1 MTDYSSYLQ
10 GVLRTANQG
19 HNVQMCLLKKTASKN
34 DEKRRKIL
42 KVEVDDEVLT
52 LFKENLIKKCS
63 SIINDT
69 ELNFIDFFSEDP
81 DENIISVIE
90 QKDMEDICTLIPIIS
105 QIKSDDDSKSVTEFK
120 KCALNNLQ
128 SYAISM
134 SHIDNTSENK
144 AEETCIYFRKYQV
157 GSKIA
162 KSKFLGILEHKKGK
176 FNKIEGDVFKYDDII
191 DAIYY
196 ERVNLGNSDQNNS
209 KIMFVRNLTNFEEI
223 FSFEDFYKLNAKR
236 AYDALLSYKDIEIK
250 EGLFEKI
257 ICNKR
262 YLKKICAL
270 NKENFFTNIGFDR
283 FFQIYNTTS
292 SLDYALNL
300 KADEKK
306 VQIKDERSFF
316 EFIDICSN
324 KLYGDL
330 VDDKIYKGIA
340 KELPKK
346 SI

>member
-1 MTDYSSYLQ
+1 MTDYSSYLPDL
-10 GVLRTANQG
+10 LRTANQG
-19 HNVQMCLLKKTASKN
+19 RNVQMCLLKKTASKK
-34 DEKRRKIL
+34 DEKKREIL
-42 KVEVDDEVLT
+42 KVEVDGEVLT
-52 LFKENLIKKCS
+52 LFKENLIKKC
-63 SIINDT
+63 NDILKDN
-69 ELNFIDFFSEDP
+69 ELTFIDFFSEDP
-81 DENIISVIE
+81 EENVISVIE
-90 QKDMEDICTLIPIIS
+90 QKDMEAICTLNPIIL
-105 QIKSDDDSKSVTEFK
+105 QIKSDDDSKSVTDFNK
-120 KCALNNLQ
+120 STLNNLQ

-134 SHIDNTSENK
+134 SFIDDISENK
-144 AEETCIYFRKYQV
+144 TEETCIYFRKYQV

-162 KSKFLGILEHKKGK
+162 RSKNILELKKGK
-176 FNKIEGDVFKYDDII
+176 FNKIEGDIFKYDDVI

-196 ERVNLGNSDQNNS
+196 ERLNLGSPDQSSS

-236 AYDALLSYKDIEIK
+236 AHDALLLYENIEIK

-257 ICNKR
+257 TCNKR

-270 NKENFFTNIGFDR
+270 NKENFFTNISFDR

-300 KADEKK
+300 KTDEKK
-306 VQIKDERSFF
+306 IQIKDEKSLF

-330 VDDKIYKGIA
+330 IDKKIYKGIA

-346 SI
+346 SA